1 MEMKA
6 LRTFKRNKKSVIFDA
21 ATLPESMTLLSR
33 ACSVLGNS
41 APFLT
46 TFCMTLE

>member
-1 MEMKA
+1 
-6 LRTFKRNKKSVIFDA
+6 
-21 ATLPESMTLLSR
+21 MTLLSR